1 MKPRGLTIATLVLTG
16 LGVGMYFSNKHEAA
30 KATKPPV
37 DAPLKILS
45 VSDSDIQKIEVK
57 KKGGEDLV
65 LQKNGA
71 GKWEIVS
78 PVAGRADQD
87 VVSQLVSSVATVN
100 ADRVVEEKAS
110 GLSQYGLEPPATEVI
125 LTTKDGKTRR
135 LLVGDDTPTSGGVYA
150 KVDGDVRVVTIATY
164 TKNGFDKSAKDLRD
178 KRLLT
183 FDQDKASRIELAS
196 KKQSIE
202 FGRDKDQWQILKP
215 GPYRADGLQ
224 VEELVRKLRE
234 AKMDTAASDED
245 AKKSATS
252 FASGTPVASVKV
264 TDNTGTQE
272 LQVRKSKDDYYAKSS
287 VVDGFHK
294 VPTDLGTGLDKSAD
308 DFRNKKLFDFGFT
321 DPNKVELKEGS
332 KFYGFTKGGEDW
344 WSNGKKMD
352 NTSVQNFL
360 DKLRDLSAS
369 KFVDTGFTGPTA
381 ELTVTSN
388 DGKRVEKVVLSK
400 QGNDYVAKRD
410 TEPALYQVDGK
421 TVDELEKAA
430 SDVKPA
436 ETKPAKK

>member
-16 LGVGMYFSNKHEAA
+16 LGVGMDFSNKHEAA

-110 GLSQYGLEPPATEVI
+110 GLSQYGLEPPATEVS

-183 FDQDKASRIELAS
+183 FDQDKASRIEVAS

-202 FGRDKDQWQILKP
+202 FGRD
-215 GPYRADGLQ
+215 
-224 VEELVRKLRE
+224 
-234 AKMDTAASDED
+234 
-245 AKKSATS
+245 
-252 FASGTPVASVKV
+252 
-264 TDNTGTQE
+264 
-272 LQVRKSKDDYYAKSS
+272 
-287 VVDGFHK
+287 
-294 VPTDLGTGLDKSAD
+294 
-308 DFRNKKLFDFGFT
+308 
-321 DPNKVELKEGS
+321 
-332 KFYGFTKGGEDW
+332 
-344 WSNGKKMD
+344 
-352 NTSVQNFL
+352 
-360 DKLRDLSAS
+360 
-369 KFVDTGFTGPTA
+369 
-381 ELTVTSN
+381 
-388 DGKRVEKVVLSK
+388 
-400 QGNDYVAKRD
+400 
-410 TEPALYQVDGK
+410 
-421 TVDELEKAA
+421 
-430 SDVKPA
+430 
-436 ETKPAKK
+436 